1 MTGSIPGAWGSGN
14 PAFTLAHG
22 SGRAGPYTPSGP
34 LRFANMLLF
43 PLAFAARSV
52 VDPWVSSRTQPPCGR
67 DCTRRDAAHI
77 DARGFHHHGVHAA
90 GGEPVSE
97 AVQIG
102 GQGAKLAHGLR
113 VTVGRHGNKM
123 GGSADVDPS

>member
-52 VDPWVSSRTQPPCGR
+52 VDPWVSFRTHPPCGR

-77 DARGFHHHGVHAA
+77 DTGGFHRHMRTAH
-90 GGEPVSE
+90 GGEP
-97 AVQIG
+97 IG
-102 GQGAKLAHGLR
+102 ERQQLLGGRAKCTKLFARL
-113 VTVGRHGNKM
+113 
-123 GGSADVDPS
+123 PSSVR